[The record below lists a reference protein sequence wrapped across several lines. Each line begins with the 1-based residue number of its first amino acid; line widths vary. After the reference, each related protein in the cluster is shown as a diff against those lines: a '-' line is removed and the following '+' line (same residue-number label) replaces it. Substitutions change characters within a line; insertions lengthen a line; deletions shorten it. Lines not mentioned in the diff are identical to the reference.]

1 MKTILALIFGLF
13 VSTIA
18 YSQVTLSGK
27 IIYEETSLP
36 VEGTT
41 ILVKSADDE
50 IGTFAD
56 KNGFYS
62 VELLDGIEYEL
73 LFSTITTNDYY
84 TKIKLKNDSTIDVT
98 LRLSSL
104 KVEEVSIVARKR
116 IIQSKIDRLVY
127 HVNLDPLA
135 KSLTT
140 EELMKRMPLL
150 RIRDNSLTI
159 VGKGNV
165 VISVDGKIQQ
175 ISSGEVLSFLNNF
188 DPTNLKSI
196 EVINAPPSNFSAQG
210 NAGVINIVT
219 NQAALSKVGNW
230 NASVRSSYS
239 QRSFPGTDNAVTLDY
254 NKGKFS
260 ASANVNYS
268 ITQLTAEFSSNGAS
282 IEESTDR
289 KDKGTR
295 IGAYVNLNYRAS
307 EKHNLSGS
315 FNHFQATNGNTYTN
329 TRSFSG
335 LFTSIGERNNEQFR
349 ISADLN
355 HVFKLDTLGK
365 TISTFISY
373 NSNVAEERFISSTI
387 KEVTQDENK
396 LNSYSDLNN
405 NAFSSQVDV
414 HFPYRFGELDLG
426 VQYYSLANDAMMNYA
441 LNSEETTE
449 SYLYDERNYA
459 GYISLTTK
467 DVGRFKFKGGLRYEY
482 SNADLEPKD
491 GNISVLQRRK
501 GQLFPTLY
509 VIYNMDNGDNLSL
522 NYVKR
527 INRPSFSAITPFR
540 YYRNVYTYTS
550 GNPLIEPFVSDNIH
564 LNYSKGDL
572 YLSLYGQFSKNGFGQ
587 IDVLDNQE
595 WIYTYQNYFDQNR
608 LGLTASYFIGISRW
622 WETDLYANAY
632 FNEGRS
638 NVEYVEDRQ
647 GYAFTYEIN
656 NRFNI
661 DRNQRF
667 MLSLNYWQDL
677 PFYDNNVYN
686 HSFGSFD
693 LGVNISLLRKKL
705 NIVVLVTDIANQS
718 ITKTRADYKDY
729 SVYRR
734 ENFDARIYSV
744 SLRYSFGSSLVKS
757 VKRTNKFQ
765 ERTRMD

>member
-1 MKTILALIFGLF
+1 MKTLLTLIVGLF
-13 VSTIA
+13 VSTIT

-27 IIYEETSLP
+27 VFYEETSLP
-36 VEGTT
+36 VEGAS
-41 ILVKSADDE
+41 IQIKSVDDE
-50 IGTFAD
+50 IGTFTD

-62 VELLDGIEYEL
+62 IELIEGIEYEL
-73 LFSTITTNDYY
+73 MFSTINTDDHSTN
-84 TKIKLKNDSTIDVT
+84 IKLKNDSTMNVT

-104 KVEEVSIVARKR
+104 ELEEVSIVGKKR

-127 HVNLDPLA
+127 HVNHDPLA
-135 KSLTT
+135 KSLST
-140 EELMKRMPLL
+140 EELMKRIPLL
-150 RIRDNSLTI
+150 RIRDNSLSI
-159 VGKGNV
+159 VGKGV
-165 VISVDGKIQQ
+165 VVVSVDGKIQQ

-196 EVINAPPSNFSAQG
+196 EVINVPPSNFSAQG

-219 NQAALSKVGNW
+219 NQVSLSKDGNW

-315 FNHFQATNGNTYTN
+315 LTHYQATNGNTYTN

-335 LFTSIGERNNEQFR
+335 LFTSIGERNNEQSR

-373 NSNVAEERFISSTI
+373 NSNVPVEQFISSTM
-387 KEVTQDENK
+387 EEATLDENK

-405 NAFSSQVDV
+405 KAFSSQVDV
-414 HFPYRFGELDLG
+414 HFPYGFGELDLG
-426 VQYYSLANDAMMNYA
+426 VQYYSLGNNAMMKYV
-441 LNSEETTE
+441 LNSEETIE

-467 DVGRFKFKGGLRYEY
+467 DIGKFKFKGGLRYEY
-482 SNADLEPKD
+482 NNADLEPK
-491 GNISVLQRRK
+491 GVNISVLQRRK
-501 GQLFPTLY
+501 GLLFPTLY
-509 VIYNMDNGDNLSL
+509 AIYNMDNGDNLSL
-522 NYVKR
+522 NYAKR
-527 INRPSFSAITPFR
+527 INRPSFSIITPFR

-550 GNPLIEPFVSDNIH
+550 GNPLIEPFVSDNVH

-587 IDVLDNQE
+587 IDIFDNQE

-608 LGLTASYFIGISRW
+608 VGLTASYFAGIFRW

-632 FNEGRS
+632 FNEGKS
-638 NVEYVEDRQ
+638 NVAYVEDRK
-647 GYAFTYEIN
+647 GYAFTYEIS
-656 NRFNI
+656 NRLFF
-661 DRNQRF
+661 DTEQRY

-686 HSFGSFD
+686 RSFGSFD
-693 LGVNISLLRKKL
+693 VGTNISLFRKKL
-705 NIVVLVTDIANQS
+705 TIGLLVTDIANQS
-718 ITKTRADYKDY
+718 VTKTRADYKDY

-734 ENFDARIYSV
+734 ENFDARVYRV

-765 ERTRMD
+765 DRNRIN

>member
-1 MKTILALIFGLF
+1 MKTIFALLISLF
-13 VSTIA
+13 VSTLA

-27 IIYEETSLP
+27 IIYKETSLP

-41 ILVKSADDE
+41 ILVKSTDDE
-50 IGTFAD
+50 IGTFTD

-62 VELLDGIEYEL
+62 VELLEGIEYEL
-73 LFSTITTNDYY
+73 LFSTINTNDYY
-84 TKIKLKNDSTIDVT
+84 TKIKLKNDSTINVT
-98 LRLSSL
+98 LRSSSL
-104 KVEEVSIVARKR
+104 ELEEVSIVGKRR

-127 HVNLDPLA
+127 HVNHDPLA

-140 EELMKRMPLL
+140 EELMKRIPLL
-150 RIRDNSLTI
+150 RIRDNSLSI

-175 ISSGEVLSFLNNF
+175 ISSGEALSFLNNF
-188 DPTNLKSI
+188 DSSNLKSI
-196 EVINAPPSNFSAQG
+196 EVINVPPSNFSAQG

-219 NQAALSKVGNW
+219 NQAALSKEGNW

-239 QRSFPGTDNAVTLDY
+239 QRSLPGTDNAVTLDY

-260 ASANVNYS
+260 ASANINYS
-268 ITQLTAEFSSNGAS
+268 ITKLTAEFSSSGAS

-315 FNHFQATNGNTYTN
+315 FNYYQTTNGNTYTN
-329 TRSFSG
+329 TRSLSG
-335 LFTSIGERNNEQFR
+335 FYTSIGERNNEQFR

-373 NSNVAEERFISSTI
+373 NSNVPEEIFISSTI
-387 KEVTQDENK
+387 EEVTLDENK

-414 HFPYRFGELDLG
+414 HFPYSFGDLDLG
-426 VQYYSLANDAMMNYA
+426 VQYYSLGNDAMMKYS
-441 LNSEETTE
+441 LNSDETIE

-467 DVGRFKFKGGLRYEY
+467 DVGRLKFKGGLRYEY
-482 SNADLEPKD
+482 NNANLEPKD
-491 GNISVLQRRK
+491 GYISVLQRRK

-509 VIYNMDNGDNLSL
+509 VIYNMDNEDNLSL
-522 NYVKR
+522 SYAKR
-527 INRPSFSAITPFR
+527 INRPSFSTITPFR

-550 GNPLIEPFVSDNIH
+550 GNPLIEPFVSDNVQ

-572 YLSLYGQFSKNGFGQ
+572 YLSLYGQFSKNVFGQ
-587 IDVLDNQE
+587 IDIFDNKE

-608 LGLTASYFIGISRW
+608 VGLTASYFVGISRW
-622 WETDLYANAY
+622 WEADLYANAY
-632 FNEGRS
+632 FNEGKS
-638 NVEYVEDRQ
+638 NFEYVEDRQ
-647 GYAFTYEIN
+647 GYAFSYEIN
-656 NRFNI
+656 NRFYF
-661 DRNQRF
+661 DREQRY

-686 HSFGSFD
+686 RSFGSFD
-693 LGVNISLLRKKL
+693 AGINISLLSKKL
-705 NIVVLVTDIANQS
+705 NIGLLITDIANQS

-734 ENFDARIYSV
+734 ESFDARIYRV
-744 SLRYSFGSSLVKS
+744 SLRYSFGSSLVTS

-765 ERTRMD
+765 DRTRMD